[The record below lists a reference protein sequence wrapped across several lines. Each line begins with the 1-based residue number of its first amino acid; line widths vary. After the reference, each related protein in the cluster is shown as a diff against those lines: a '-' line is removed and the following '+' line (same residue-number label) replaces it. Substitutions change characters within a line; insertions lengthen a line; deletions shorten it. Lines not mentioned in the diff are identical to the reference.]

1 MSTQQPNLFK
11 NEMIVAAEKEYE
23 SIVEE
28 LISKT
33 IPIPRILIQQSNE
46 TLSGFRDFELDV
58 SGLNYQPV
66 SEEIIRRTLRTN
78 LSEILQSSSGV
89 ERDTPSNIIMN
100 ELVNYPEV
108 DYDREAELL
117 YKVVQQAITK
127 LGAGRND
134 AI

>member
-1 MSTQQPNLFK
+1 MKAQQPNLFK
-11 NEMIVAAEKEYE
+11 NEMIVAAEKYE

-66 SEEIIRRTLRTN
+66 SEEIIRRTL
-78 LSEILQSSSGV
+78 
-89 ERDTPSNIIMN
+89 
-100 ELVNYPEV
+100 EL
-108 DYDREAELL
+108 
-117 YKVVQQAITK
+117 I
-127 LGAGRND
+127 
-134 AI
+134 